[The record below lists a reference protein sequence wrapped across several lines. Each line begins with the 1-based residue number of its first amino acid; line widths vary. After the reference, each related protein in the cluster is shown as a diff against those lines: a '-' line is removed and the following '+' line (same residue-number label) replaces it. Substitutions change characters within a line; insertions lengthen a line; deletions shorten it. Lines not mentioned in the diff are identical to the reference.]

1 MSEKFN
7 DLIEKIEK
15 LTVVELA
22 ELVKTLE
29 EKFGV
34 SAAMPAAAG
43 GGGGAAVA
51 EEKSTYDVVL
61 KAVGDQK
68 VNVIKAIKEITG
80 LGLQESKALV
90 DGAPKTVKAG
100 LKKEEAEELRQ
111 KLVAV
116 GAVVELA

>member
-1 MSEKFN
+1 MAEKFN
-7 DLIEKIEK
+7 DIISKIET

-43 GGGGAAVA
+43 GGGGAAAV
-51 EEKSTYDVVL
+51 EEKSTYDVIL

-68 VNVIKAIKEITG
+68 VNVIKAIKEVTG

-90 DGAPKTVKAG
+90 DGAPKTIKAG

-111 KLVAV
+111 KLTSV

>member
-34 SAAMPAAAG
+34 SAVMPVAAG
-43 GGGGAAVA
+43 GGVGAAAV
-51 EEKSTYDVVL
+51 EEKSTFDVIL

-68 VNVIKAIKEITG
+68 VNVIKAIKEATG

-111 KLVAV
+111 KLAAV

>member
-1 MSEKFN
+1 MEKFA
-7 DLIEKIEK
+7 DIISKIET

-34 SAAMPAAAG
+34 SAAMPAAS
-43 GGGGAAVA
+43 GGGAGAAAAA

-61 KAVGDQK
+61 KAVGGQK
-68 VNVIKAIKEITG
+68 VNVIKAIKEATG

-90 DGAPKTVKAG
+90 DGAPKTIKAG

-116 GAVVELA
+116 GAIVELA